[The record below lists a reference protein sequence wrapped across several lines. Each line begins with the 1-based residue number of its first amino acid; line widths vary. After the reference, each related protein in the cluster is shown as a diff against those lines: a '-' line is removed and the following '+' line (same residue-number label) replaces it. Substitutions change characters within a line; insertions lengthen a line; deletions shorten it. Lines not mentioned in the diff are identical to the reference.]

1 MRAGDH
7 GDVIFEW
14 KWAQKHCTVNTDV
27 FCIWWLWN
35 LGETHIFASCFVMM
49 LEKHWQA
56 PKKNKAQ
63 SHKTLAGANKKKQNP
78 SIYSGLWIPIDW
90 KSLLFFWGACQC
102 FVRLCFVFCLLFW
115 CLCKFDELVLCWKVI
130 QKSRPHGPQRKSPET
145 VGKSC
150 FAKWPFR
157 SSLAR

>member
-90 KSLLFFWGACQC
+90 KSLLFFGVPANVLWDCALFFVCFFGACAS
-102 FVRLCFVFCLLFW
+102 LMSLFYV
-115 CLCKFDELVLCWKVI
+115 E
-130 QKSRPHGPQRKSPET
+130 KSFKNHVPMVPKGNHRKQSESRASPS
-145 VGKSC
+145 G
-150 FAKWPFR
+150 R
-157 SSLAR
+157 SDQV